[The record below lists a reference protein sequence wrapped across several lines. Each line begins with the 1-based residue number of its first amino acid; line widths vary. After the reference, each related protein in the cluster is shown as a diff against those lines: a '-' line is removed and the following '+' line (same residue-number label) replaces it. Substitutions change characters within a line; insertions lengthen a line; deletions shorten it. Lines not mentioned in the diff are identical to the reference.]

1 MRNQRILL
9 RQLVARYP
17 RFASVSSRSFST
29 LIKAGRFHSRK
40 TRKTQSCHLIAAPDR
55 ILRFLNYIKILAK
68 TMTNR
73 NLKAK

>member
-40 TRKTQSCHLIAAPDR
+40 TQSITESLAAEGFADFT
-55 ILRFLNYIKILAK
+55 I
-68 TMTNR
+68 
-73 NLKAK
+73 

>member
-17 RFASVSSRSFST
+17 RFASVSSRSFSAPVDAGRFPFST

-40 TRKTQSCHLIAAPDR
+40 TRKTQSITESLAAEGFADFT
-55 ILRFLNYIKILAK
+55 I
-68 TMTNR
+68 
-73 NLKAK
+73 

>member
-29 LIKAGRFHSRK
+29 LIKADRFHSRK
-40 TRKTQSCHLIAAPDR
+40 TRKTQSITESLAAEGFADFT
-55 ILRFLNYIKILAK
+55 I
-68 TMTNR
+68 
-73 NLKAK
+73 